1 MRADRLSVR
10 HNGMDIEFVFRIG
23 AIGILITVIAQI
35 LTRAG
40 REDIA
45 TLATLAGL
53 IVVLMMVV
61 NMVAEFFESMR
72 TLFHLN

>member
-1 MRADRLSVR
+1 
-10 HNGMDIEFVFRIG
+10 MDVEFIFRIG
-23 AIGILITVIAQI
+23 AIGILITVVAQV
-35 LTRAG
+35 LSRAG

-61 NMVAEFFESMR
+61 NMVADFFDSIR
-72 TLFHLN
+72 TMFHLS

>member
-1 MRADRLSVR
+1 ME
-10 HNGMDIEFVFRIG
+10 IEFVFRIG
-23 AIGILITVIAQI
+23 AIGILITVIAQV
-35 LTRAG
+35 LNRAG

-61 NMVAEFFESMR
+61 GMVSDFFESIRGM
-72 TLFHLN
+72 LYLDG

>member
-1 MRADRLSVR
+1 
-10 HNGMDIEFVFRIG
+10 MDIEFVFRIG
-23 AIGILITVIAQI
+23 AIGILITVISQV
-35 LTRAG
+35 LSRAG

-61 NMVAEFFESMR
+61 GMVSDFFTSIRAMFALE
-72 TLFHLN
+72 

>member
-1 MRADRLSVR
+1 
-10 HNGMDIEFVFRIG
+10 MDIEFIFRIG
-23 AIGILITVIAQI
+23 AIGVLITVISQV

-61 NMVAEFFESMR
+61 NMVAKFFESIRVM
-72 TLFHLN
+72 FNLN

>member
-1 MRADRLSVR
+1 
-10 HNGMDIEFVFRIG
+10 MDIEFVFRIG
-23 AIGILITVIAQI
+23 AIGILITVISQV
-35 LTRAG
+35 LSRAG

-61 NMVAEFFESMR
+61 GMVADFFTNLR
-72 TLFHLN
+72 ALFALE